1 MFGFFWSWW
10 VVGGGVRGGGGD
22 GWIGEGGLR
31 AARKDDEGLGE
42 VMWWGRGEGFG
53 RIGLSQKVK
62 LLKWVKR
69 ITGLL

>member
-10 VVGGGVRGGGGD
+10 VVGVRVGGTGCGG

-42 VMWWGRGEGFG
+42 VMRWEGV
-53 RIGLSQKVK
+53 RVLDELDCRRK
-62 LLKWVKR
+62 
-69 ITGLL
+69 